1 MKTTIDNRKQRLED
15 MKKSPGRDTRNY
27 SFWYDML
34 KGMPYREK
42 VTIELAD
49 LVALGAVSTN
59 QLKVLDLPAGA
70 ELLSLFIHVKTPL
83 AGGVLAAATISVG
96 EAGPWTGLLGAGD
109 CFAAGLL
116 TAIGIDM
123 TAARAVYSMAA
134 GSEIKAEIVLDAGAG
149 ETFDNL
155 TAGEIDI
162 HYTYVEHN

>member
-1 MKTTIDNRKQRLED
+1 MKTTIDNRKQKLED

-27 SFWYDML
+27 TYWYDML

-42 VTIELAD
+42 TTIELSD
-49 LVALGAVSTN
+49 LNAEGAVGTA
-59 QLKVLDLPAGA
+59 QIKILDLPAGA
-70 ELLSLFIHVKTPL
+70 ELLSIFINVKTPL

-96 EAGPWTGLLGAGD
+96 EQAPWTGLLGAGN

-116 TAIGIDM
+116 TGIGADL
-123 TAARAVYSMAA
+123 TAARAIYDMAA
-134 GSEIKAEIVLDAGAG
+134 DSEIKAEIVLDAGAG

>member
-70 ELLSLFIHVKTPL
+70 ELLSIFVSVTTPL
-83 AGGVLAAATISVG
+83 VGPVLAAATISVG
-96 EAGPWTGLLGAGD
+96 QGAPYTSLLTAGN
-109 CFAAGLL
+109 CFAAGIVKALG
-116 TAIGIDM
+116 TDITTD
-123 TAARAVYSMAA
+123 RAVYDMAA
-134 GSEIKAEIVLDAGAG
+134 GVDVEAEIVLDAGAG
-149 ETFDNL
+149 ETFDAL
-155 TAGEIDI
+155 TAGEIEI
-162 HYTYVEHN
+162 HYTYIEHN